1 MLDWGATPEEVHRP
15 LRGDELLPD
24 ADLVATRAISIA
36 ASPAEVWPWLVQI
49 GVGRAGAYAYDWLD
63 RLFGLDMQSSR
74 RIVPELQGLAVS
86 DMIPVANDGT
96 GLRVRVIEAERVLAT
111 STDDGTWSWT
121 WIVEPAGDAT
131 RLISRTRMATAH
143 QPLPARLA
151 TRLLL
156 VPASW
161 VMERRMLLGLRDR
174 AEGTIDAA
182 TRTFPK
188 AAGIAATAAPATEI
202 APEVYLLGPWGR
214 TQTNAYLVRDGSSW
228 VLVDAGW
235 ENDGPRIQAA
245 VLSLLG
251 PGLAPSA
258 ILLTHVHPDH
268 SGSAGELARA
278 WGCPVFAHPA
288 EIPIATGDFAAME
301 RYAGPLDRWLIL
313 PVMRLIG
320 RRRREA
326 ILAAG
331 SLAGIVQALPP
342 GGEIPGMEGWAWVHT
357 PGHTPG
363 HVAYVRARDRVVI
376 SGDALLTLAVNSWAG
391 LLRQAQGLSG
401 PPWYTTWD
409 REAATNSIVVIDGLE
424 PAVLAGGHGLPLA
437 GPGTAAAVHAFAART
452 SPGCAEGANP

>member
-1 MLDWGATPEEVHRP
+1 MLDWGATAEEIHRP
-15 LRGDELLPD
+15 LPGDELLPD

-36 ASPAEVWPWLVQI
+36 ASPAAVWPWLVQI

-74 RIVPELQGLAVS
+74 RIAPALQGLTIGDV
-86 DMIPVANDGT
+86 IPVANDGT
-96 GLRVRVIEAERVLAT
+96 GLRVRVIERERVLAT
-111 STDDGTWSWT
+111 STDDGTWAWT
-121 WIVEPAGDAT
+121 WVLESADDAT
-131 RLISRTRMATAH
+131 RLISRTRMTTAH
-143 QPLPARLA
+143 QPLPVRVA

-174 AEGTIDAA
+174 AEGTLEGA
-182 TRTFPK
+182 TRASPGATDADATGP
-188 AAGIAATAAPATEI
+188 AAAEI
-202 APEVYLLGPWGR
+202 APEVYLLGPSGR

-235 ENDGPRIQAA
+235 VNDEPRIEAA
-245 VLSLLG
+245 VRSLLG

-268 SGSAGELARA
+268 SGSARELART
-278 WGCPVFAHPA
+278 WGCPVFAHAA
-288 EIPIATGDFAAME
+288 EIPIASGDFSAME

-313 PVMRLIG
+313 PVMRVIG

-331 SLAGIVQALPP
+331 SLAGMVKPLPP
-342 GGEIPGMEGWAWVHT
+342 GGEIPSMESWAWIHT
-357 PGHTPG
+357 AGHTPG
-363 HVAYVRARDRVVI
+363 HVAYYRARDRVLI
-376 SGDALLTLAVNSWAG
+376 SGDAMLTLKVNAWSG
-391 LLRQAQGLSG
+391 LLRQEQGLSG

-409 REAATNSIVVIDGLE
+409 REAAAASIVAIADLE
-424 PAVLAGGHGLPLA
+424 PAVLASGHGLPLA
-437 GPGTAAAVHAFAART
+437 GPGTAAAIHAFAART
-452 SPGCAEGANP
+452 MRDP